1 MKGTQELI
9 KLLKETTHQYNNS
22 LTTILGFTQLVM
34 HNEKL
39 DSSLK
44 DYMNIIY
51 ESALDGKNIVDRV
64 KELDETKY
72 EGENLRYDV
81 SVNDIIE
88 SSIRMASVNC
98 EINPKLREIVFK
110 FTRNLNSDV
119 KINANPREIREV
131 ILNILLNAIY
141 ELKCNGEVVI
151 ETKRL
156 DGEILI
162 VISDNGKG
170 MDKAT
175 IEKIFDPYFTTKGDK
190 GTGLGLSISKDII
203 ESNGGRIEVESE
215 ENKGTTFKIYF

>member
-9 KLLKETTHQYNNS
+9 KLIKETTHQYNNS

-72 EGENLRYDV
+72 EGENSKYDV

-98 EINPKLREIVFK
+98 EINPKLKEIVFK
-110 FTRNLNSDV
+110 FTRNLKSDV
-119 KINANPREIREV
+119 KINVNPREIREV

-141 ELKCNGEVVI
+141 ELKCKGEVVI